1 MIVRSRGG
9 GGAKGDSRDS
19 CLSAILVCST
29 THYVLRPLSLAMAWV
44 MPYARVDNIPL

>member
-1 MIVRSRGG
+1 MIVRSRGE

-29 THYVLRPLSLAMAWV
+29 THYVRPLSLVMAWG